1 MVVVEIHERLGEKNL
16 GFRPVLL
23 SHLMSDYALIAC
35 RVLLY
40 PNDCALI
47 ACRVL
52 LYHCLMDLM

>member
-1 MVVVEIHERLGEKNL
+1 LGEKNL